1 MKKSLLSLA
10 MLLCGMGTWAQS
22 ATTLPEVSTAE
33 NPIYY
38 TMQNT
43 RSTSGRLIYFDGS
56 TIKDNNPAV
65 LDDKYQFYFTDAGN
79 GKVKICNK
87 ATNLKLAAPG
97 SWTEAGADCTIG
109 VTPHSSNAGL
119 YIQYGTGNN
128 EYLNEQ
134 NFGPGYTNWSANDE
148 GSIFVI
154 EKVEDVH
161 MPVAGKT
168 YIIEAPLFV
177 HTQGVMKGM
186 TVVTDATAPTWNTV
200 KYTNENDQ
208 WEFNTNNE
216 GKISLKNVAANK
228 WLKGTPSSSQSATL
242 SDTEVWGDIT
252 YLGSGQFN
260 ITTNNATLHA
270 AGHGGGAGASGTIV
284 TWGGGINTASA
295 RKFVE
300 SEESEFALAF
310 YDYAPVNITSD
321 DNNKKYFAIHSGRG
335 TNYWYTYTN
344 AGKIHLNAYT
354 GADTQLWYF
363 KACMDD
369 AGENALIRLFPKN
382 GNGQA
387 MSYQNTTDGPA
398 KIQAQAVGTDGW
410 TNTWKLIYVDGL
422 CHYRMQTADGITY
435 LSNWGGAGN
444 DMGMW
449 AGNVTTDVG
458 TQMYIYDSDAA
469 LQELNNLIATAKE
482 ATSRDDVYGY
492 KKYSEALATAINDAY
507 TQNSLNTVPE
517 IFTCWKNL
525 NTTINGLETILPTPG
540 FYRIK
545 NYEGNACLVS
555 GTSGQAKFRNGDAEK
570 ISSVFYYDGTNL
582 VSFEN
587 GTYFGNNSGAFLH
600 YNNAVSNGYSIQ
612 FESYPSMEGKCFV
625 KFPGGAGNTT
635 NCDRYLYS
643 ASVET
648 EGSETNANGGS
659 NVTTALTDM
668 HWRFNVEP
676 VQWLPIPMTAEVG
689 YATIY
694 SPVELGLAD
703 RVEAYTAM
711 ANYKTAVAEMT
722 SQSAVPANTG
732 VLLKYKEGAE
742 LSNGCVYLP
751 IQATTLTDVES
762 DLKGTLAD
770 ANITPDADQ
779 TCYVLSKPADSSV
792 AFYRARLNDN
802 TFLNNGFK
810 AYLPVTAPTT
820 GMAAARFVFDFGGTE
835 TGIENINGTEAEA
848 NGNAA
853 IYDLSGRRVNAAQKG
868 IYIINGKKVIK

>member
-284 TWGGGINTASA
+284 TWGG
-295 RKFVE
+295 V
-300 SEESEFALAF
+300 
-310 YDYAPVNITSD
+310 
-321 DNNKKYFAIHSGRG
+321 
-335 TNYWYTYTN
+335 
-344 AGKIHLNAYT
+344 
-354 GADTQLWYF
+354 
-363 KACMDD
+363 
-369 AGENALIRLFPKN
+369 
-382 GNGQA
+382 
-387 MSYQNTTDGPA
+387 
-398 KIQAQAVGTDGW
+398 
-410 TNTWKLIYVDGL
+410 
-422 CHYRMQTADGITY
+422 
-435 LSNWGGAGN
+435 
-444 DMGMW
+444 
-449 AGNVTTDVG
+449 
-458 TQMYIYDSDAA
+458 
-469 LQELNNLIATAKE
+469 
-482 ATSRDDVYGY
+482 
-492 KKYSEALATAINDAY
+492 
-507 TQNSLNTVPE
+507 
-517 IFTCWKNL
+517 
-525 NTTINGLETILPTPG
+525 
-540 FYRIK
+540 
-545 NYEGNACLVS
+545 
-555 GTSGQAKFRNGDAEK
+555 
-570 ISSVFYYDGTNL
+570 
-582 VSFEN
+582 
-587 GTYFGNNSGAFLH
+587 
-600 YNNAVSNGYSIQ
+600 
-612 FESYPSMEGKCFV
+612 
-625 KFPGGAGNTT
+625 
-635 NCDRYLYS
+635 
-643 ASVET
+643 
-648 EGSETNANGGS
+648 
-659 NVTTALTDM
+659 
-668 HWRFNVEP
+668 
-676 VQWLPIPMTAEVG
+676 
-689 YATIY
+689 
-694 SPVELGLAD
+694 
-703 RVEAYTAM
+703 
-711 ANYKTAVAEMT
+711 
-722 SQSAVPANTG
+722 
-732 VLLKYKEGAE
+732 
-742 LSNGCVYLP
+742 
-751 IQATTLTDVES
+751 
-762 DLKGTLAD
+762 
-770 ANITPDADQ
+770 
-779 TCYVLSKPADSSV
+779 
-792 AFYRARLNDN
+792 
-802 TFLNNGFK
+802 
-810 AYLPVTAPTT
+810 
-820 GMAAARFVFDFGGTE
+820 
-835 TGIENINGTEAEA
+835 
-848 NGNAA
+848 
-853 IYDLSGRRVNAAQKG
+853 
-868 IYIINGKKVIK
+868 

>member
-43 RSTSGRLIYFDGS
+43 RSVSGRFIYFDGS
-56 TIKDNNPAV
+56 TIKDNNPVV

-87 ATNLKLAAPG
+87 ATNLKLASPG

-119 YIQYGTGNN
+119 YIQYGTGDS

-134 NFGPGYTNWSANDE
+134 NFGPGYTNWSANDA

-161 MPVAGKT
+161 MPVAGKK
-168 YIIEAPLFV
+168 YIVEAPLFV

-186 TVVTDATAPTWNTV
+186 TVVTDATAPTWQTV
-200 KYTNENDQ
+200 KYTQESDQ
-208 WEFNTNNE
+208 WEVNTNSE

-228 WLKGTPSSSQSATL
+228 WQNGTSL
-242 SDTEVWGDIT
+242 SDTEVWGDIK

-260 ITTNNATLHA
+260 IVMNGTTCHA
-270 AGHGGGAGASGTIV
+270 AGHGGGAGANGSIV
-284 TWGGGINTASA
+284 TWAGTANTASA
-295 RKFVE
+295 WKFVE
-300 SEESEFALAF
+300 AEESEFALAF
-310 YDYAPVNITSD
+310 YDNAPVTITSD

-335 TNYWYTYTN
+335 TNYWFTYTD
-344 AGKIHLNAYT
+344 AGKIHLNPYT

-369 AGENALIRLFPKN
+369 AGEKALIRLFPKN

-387 MSYQNTTDGPA
+387 MSYQNTSNGAD

-422 CHYRMQTADGITY
+422 CHYRMQTSDEVNY
-435 LSNWGGAGN
+435 LSNNGGVN
-444 DMGMW
+444 NNMGMW
-449 AGNVTTDVG
+449 AGNVTTDTG

-469 LQELNNLIATAKE
+469 LQELNNLVTAAKE
-482 ATSRDDVYGY
+482 ATSRDVYGY
-492 KKYSEALATAINDAY
+492 KKYTEALATAINEAH
-507 TQNSLNTVPE
+507 THNSLNTVPE
-517 IFTCWKNL
+517 IFTSWKNL

-555 GTSGQAKFRNGDAEK
+555 GTSGQAKFRNGDAKK
-570 ISSVFYYDGTNL
+570 ISSVFYYDGNNIVSYDNGLYFTN
-582 VSFEN
+582 
-587 GTYFGNNSGAFLH
+587 GGNNGGTGNDFLH
-600 YNNAVSNGYSIQ
+600 YGGAVGVASAIK
-612 FESYPSMEGKCFV
+612 FESYPSMEGKCFI

-635 NCDRYLYS
+635 DCARNLYS

-648 EGSETNANGGS
+648 EGGETNANAGG
-659 NVTTALTDM
+659 NVTISTTDM
-668 HWRFNVEP
+668 HYRFNVEP

-694 SPVELGLAD
+694 SPVELGLED
-703 RVEAYTAM
+703 RVEAYTAK
-711 ANYKTAVAEMT
+711 ANYDKAVAEMT

-742 LSNGCVYLP
+742 LANGCVYLP

-762 DLKGTLAD
+762 DLQGTLAD
-770 ANITPDADQ
+770 ANVTPEVDQ

-792 AFYRARLNDN
+792 AFYRAKLNNDA
-802 TFLNNGFK
+802 FLNNGFK
-810 AYLPVTAPTT
+810 AYLSVMSTT
-820 GMAAARFVFDFGGTE
+820 TDMAAARFVFDFGGTE

>member
-186 TVVTDATAPTWNTV
+186 TVVTDATAPTWQTV
-200 KYTNENDQ
+200 KYTNESDQ
-208 WEFNTNNE
+208 WEVNTNSE

-228 WLKGTPSSSQSATL
+228 WQNGTSL
-242 SDTEVWGDIT
+242 SDTEVWGDIK

-260 ITTNNATLHA
+260 IVINGTTCHA
-270 AGHGGGAGASGTIV
+270 NGHGGGAGASGTIV
-284 TWGGGINTASA
+284 QWRGGINTASA
-295 RKFVE
+295 WKFVE
-300 SEESEFALAF
+300 AEESEFALAF
-310 YDYAPVNITSD
+310 YDNAPVTITSD
-321 DNNKKYFAIHSGRG
+321 DNNQKYFAIHSGRG
-335 TNYWYTYTN
+335 TNYWYTYTD

-369 AGENALIRLFPKN
+369 AGEKAYIRLFPKN

-387 MSYQNTTDGPA
+387 MSYQNTSNGAA

-422 CHYRMQTADGITY
+422 CHYRMQTSDGVNY
-435 LSNWGGAGN
+435 LSNNGGAAN

-449 AGNVTTDVG
+449 AGDVTTDQG

-469 LQELNNLIATAKE
+469 LQELHNLIATAKE

-492 KKYSEALATAINDAY
+492 KKYSEALAAAINEAH
-507 TQNSLNTVPE
+507 THNSQNTVPE

-540 FYRIK
+540 FYRI
-545 NYEGNACLVS
+545 NNHDSSASLIS
-555 GTSGQAKFRNGDAEK
+555 GTSGRAQFKSGEQEN
-570 ISSVFYYDGTNL
+570 ICSIFYYDGQNI
-582 VSFEN
+582 VSYEN
-587 GTYFGNNSGAFLH
+587 GCFFVSPNNFLEYTTEVKDNGHIVFESNVDLNGKCYIKFPNNTNGNCTRYAFCGDL
-600 YNNAVSNGYSIQ
+600 NTEGKANADAGNGYDN
-612 FESYPSMEGKCFV
+612 K
-625 KFPGGAGNTT
+625 PGYT
-635 NCDRYLYS
+635 
-643 ASVET
+643 
-648 EGSETNANGGS
+648 
-659 NVTTALTDM
+659 
-668 HWRFNVEP
+668 FNIEP

-703 RVEAYTAM
+703 RVEAYTAK
-711 ANYKTAVAEMT
+711 ANYEKAVAEMT

-742 LSNGCVYLP
+742 LANGCVYLP

-770 ANITPDADQ
+770 ANITPEADQ
-779 TCYVLSKPADSSV
+779 TCYVLSKPADSSA
-792 AFYRARLNDN
+792 AFYRARLNSN

-835 TGIENINGTEAEA
+835 TGIENINGTEA